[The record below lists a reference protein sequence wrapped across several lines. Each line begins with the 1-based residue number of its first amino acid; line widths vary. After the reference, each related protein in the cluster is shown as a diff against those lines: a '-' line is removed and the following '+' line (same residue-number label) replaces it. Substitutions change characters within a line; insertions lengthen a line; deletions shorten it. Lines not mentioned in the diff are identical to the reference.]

1 MGAESCLYRKR
12 VEDGIS
18 PTDNIKRRLC
28 RREYANLYPTSMDT
42 GTRVLIANS
51 RSFDH
56 DSWQTGQNRGYSQL
70 RRTTCWR
77 NGPSRRILERPELF
91 LNWAQQSFH
100 EHRTP
105 SDTSIAAANRPTSSQ
120 ARALPSRAG
129 PRLRKLWHFR
139 ADAASFRALSRNP
152 LRCRRIHAGAGF
164 LPTPNTLTGPRPI

>member
-1 MGAESCLYRKR
+1 
-12 VEDGIS
+12 
-18 PTDNIKRRLC
+18 
-28 RREYANLYPTSMDT
+28 MDT
-42 GTRVLIANS
+42 STRVLITNS

-56 DSWQTGQNRGYSQL
+56 SSTRSGQNRGYSQL

-105 SDTSIAAANRPTSSQ
+105 SDTSIATANRPTSSQ

-129 PRLRKLWHFR
+129 PRLRKLWHFH
-139 ADAASFRALSRNP
+139 ADAASFRALSRNQ
-152 LRCRRIHAGAGF
+152 LRRRRIHAGAGF
-164 LPTPNTLTGPRPI
+164 LPTPNALPHGTPTNLDGSCVYRQANSTS

>member
-18 PTDNIKRRLC
+18 LTDNMKTQTLPARIRKSLSD
-28 RREYANLYPTSMDT
+28 EHGHGP
-42 GTRVLIANS
+42 RVLIANS

-56 DSWQTGQNRGYSQL
+56 DSWRTGQNCGYLQL

-105 SDTSIAAANRPTSSQ
+105 SDASIATANRPTSSQ
-120 ARALPSRAG
+120 ARAPSSCAG
-129 PRLRKLWHFR
+129 QDYANFGIFAQTRPPF
-139 ADAASFRALSRNP
+139 AP
-152 LRCRRIHAGAGF
+152 YPEIHCGAGASTRARAF
-164 LPTPNTLTGPRPI
+164 YPRRTP

>member
-1 MGAESCLYRKR
+1 
-12 VEDGIS
+12 
-18 PTDNIKRRLC
+18 
-28 RREYANLYPTSMDT
+28 MDT
-42 GTRVLIANS
+42 STRVLITNS

-56 DSWQTGQNRGYSQL
+56 SSTRSGQNRGYSQL

-100 EHRTP
+100 EHRAP
-105 SDTSIAAANRPTSSQ
+105 SDTSIATANRPTSSQ
-120 ARALPSRAG
+120 AQALSSHAG
-129 PRLRKLWHFR
+129 PRLRKLWHFH

-164 LPTPNTLTGPRPI
+164 LPTPNALPHGTPTNLGGSCVYRQANSTS